1 MVIAHQFT
9 DNYNTRHYMV
19 IAHQF
24 TVNYNS
30 YVQDGSRTVG
40 SYRGM
45 GYINEYIMV
54 NINISKCSTIRSEGA
69 LHFYPIF
76 THNYTNN

>member
-1 MVIAHQFT
+1 MVIIHQFT
-9 DNYNTRHYMV
+9 DIYNTRHYMV

-30 YVQDGSRTVG
+30 YVQGGSRTMG

-45 GYINEYIMV
+45 GYNKEYIMV
-54 NINISKCSTIRSEGA
+54 NVNLNLFTIK
-69 LHFYPIF
+69 L
-76 THNYTNN
+76 